1 MSRNDDSPA
10 SLFGFCR
17 ISILPDAPSCSY
29 RFEQLIRNS
38 EMGKLLL
45 RIPEPIGNER
55 RVNFFFLGEGEN
67 RFFVKSLA
75 GKEGLPSVGR
85 KQQLARFAS
94 DCIFWDTITAT
105 CQGYDIRTED
115 PECFRVLPG
124 GERDRRPPS
133 AKKVPQGEAPSW
145 REAPRTLP
153 AVRQK
158 SLKLGKILGE
168 RR

>member
-85 KQQLARFAS
+85 KQQFKAKGLS
-94 DCIFWDTITAT
+94 LGYGIF
-105 CQGYDIRTED
+105 
-115 PECFRVLPG
+115 
-124 GERDRRPPS
+124 
-133 AKKVPQGEAPSW
+133 
-145 REAPRTLP
+145 
-153 AVRQK
+153 
-158 SLKLGKILGE
+158 
-168 RR
+168 